1 MSVPGLIISAPNS
14 GSGKTIFTL
23 ALLRALN
30 ESGIKV
36 QPFKNGP
43 DYIDPMFHK
52 IAANRNSYN
61 LDTWGMDTN
70 QLNQIISIST
80 GADLIVSEGSMGL
93 FDGVLIKGRTGNGA
107 TSDLSEKFGWP
118 IILVI
123 NVSGQ
128 AQSAAA
134 SALGFMKYNKNL
146 NFAGVILNFVSSKRH
161 ENLISDGMRK
171 VGINIL
177 GSIPRQK
184 ELVLPERHLGLV
196 QANEIQD
203 IETKIQNYS
212 HLIKDNID
220 LQKIVEC
227 AGFKNFKKL
236 KPKDNNPPAQR
247 IAIAKDKAFSFIYP
261 HLIDNWKK
269 AGAEI
274 TSFSPLNNEIPDKN
288 SELIWLPGGYP
299 ELYAKDISNAD
310 KTIKSIHNY
319 SKTKKIHGECGG
331 YMVLG
336 KYLIDKDGE
345 KFKMFDLLG
354 LVTSFKKRKL
364 NLGYRMAK
372 LRKENIHHSKNKII
386 YGHEFHYTSIIDQ
399 PDQPLYEVYDATQNI
414 VNETGSIKENV
425 SGTFFHYLAVAN

>member
-30 ESGIKV
+30 DSGIKV

-61 LDTWGMDTN
+61 LDTWGMDAN
-70 QLNQIISIST
+70 QLNQIISISK

-196 QANEIQD
+196 QANEIHD

-227 AGFKNFKKL
+227 AGFKNFRKL

-274 TSFSPLNNEIPDKN
+274 TSFSPLNNEMPDKN

-299 ELYAKDISNAD
+299 ELYAKELSNAD

-345 KFKMFDLLG
+345 KFKMIDLLG

-414 VNETGSIKENV
+414 VKETGSIKENV
-425 SGTFFHYLAVAN
+425 SGTFFHYIAVAN

>member
-30 ESGIKV
+30 DSGIKV

-61 LDTWGMDTN
+61 LDTWGMDAN
-70 QLNQIISIST
+70 QMNQIISSSK
-80 GADLIVSEGSMGL
+80 GADLIISEGSMGL

-196 QANEIQD
+196 QANEIHD

-227 AGFKNFKKL
+227 AGFKSFRKL

-274 TSFSPLNNEIPDKN
+274 TSFSPLNNEMPDKN

-299 ELYAKDISNAD
+299 ELYAKELSNAD

-336 KYLIDKDGE
+336 KYLIDKDGK

-414 VNETGSIKENV
+414 VKETGSIKENV
-425 SGTFFHYLAVAN
+425 SGTFFHYIAVAN

>member
-30 ESGIKV
+30 DSGIKV

-61 LDTWGMDTN
+61 LDTWGMDAN

-134 SALGFMKYNKNL
+134 SALGFMNYNKNL

-299 ELYAKDISNAD
+299 ELYAKEISNAD

-336 KYLIDKDGE
+336 KYLIDKDGK

>member
-30 ESGIKV
+30 DRGIKV

-61 LDTWGMDTN
+61 LDTWGMDAN
-70 QLNQIISIST
+70 QMNQIISSSK
-80 GADLIVSEGSMGL
+80 GADLIISEGSMGL

-177 GSIPRQK
+177 GSIPRQN

-196 QANEIQD
+196 QANEIHD

-227 AGFKNFKKL
+227 AAFKSFRKL

-274 TSFSPLNNEIPDKN
+274 TSFSPLNNEMPDKN

-299 ELYAKDISNAD
+299 ELYAKELSNAD

-414 VNETGSIKENV
+414 VKETGSIKENV
-425 SGTFFHYLAVAN
+425 SGTFFHYIAVAN

>member
-30 ESGIKV
+30 DSGIKV

-61 LDTWGMDTN
+61 LDTWGMDAN

-80 GADLIVSEGSMGL
+80 GTDLIVSEGSMGL

-134 SALGFMKYNKNL
+134 SALGFMNYNKNL

-299 ELYAKDISNAD
+299 ELYAKEISNAD

-336 KYLIDKDGE
+336 KYLIDKDGK

>member
-30 ESGIKV
+30 DSGIKV

-134 SALGFMKYNKNL
+134 SALGFMNYNKNL

-220 LQKIVEC
+220 LQKIVKC

-236 KPKDNNPPAQR
+236 KPKDSNPPAQR

-299 ELYAKDISNAD
+299 ELYAKEISNAD

-336 KYLIDKDGE
+336 KYLIDKDGK

-399 PDQPLYEVYDATQNI
+399 PDQPLYEVFDATQNI
-414 VNETGSIKENV
+414 VKETGSIKENV

>member
-1 MSVPGLIISAPNS
+1 MSIPGLIISAPNS

-61 LDTWGMDTN
+61 LDTWGMDTK
-70 QLNQIISIST
+70 QLNQIISISK

-118 IILVI
+118 IILII

-161 ENLISDGMRK
+161 ENLISDGMKK

-196 QANEIQD
+196 QANEIED
-203 IETKIQNYS
+203 IEIKIQNFS

-227 AGFKNFKKL
+227 AGFKHFRNL

-247 IAIAKDKAFSFIYP
+247 IAIAEDKAFSFIYP
-261 HLIDNWKK
+261 HLVDNWKK

-299 ELYAKDISNAD
+299 ELYAKEISNAD

-336 KYLIDKDGE
+336 KYLIDKDGK

-399 PDQPLYEVYDATQNI
+399 PDKPLYEVYDATQNI
-414 VNETGSIKENV
+414 VKETGSIRGNV
-425 SGTFFHYLAVAN
+425 SGTFFHYLAGAN

>member
-30 ESGIKV
+30 DSGIKV

-61 LDTWGMDTN
+61 LDTWGMDAN

-80 GADLIVSEGSMGL
+80 GTDLIVSEGSMGL

-134 SALGFMKYNKNL
+134 SALGFMNYNKNL

-161 ENLISDGMRK
+161 ENLISDGMKK

-274 TSFSPLNNEIPDKN
+274 TSFSPLNNEIPDNN

-299 ELYAKDISNAD
+299 ELYAKEISNAD

-336 KYLIDKDGE
+336 KYLIDKDGK

>member
-30 ESGIKV
+30 DSGIKV

-61 LDTWGMDTN
+61 LDTWGMDAN
-70 QLNQIISIST
+70 QMNQIISSSK
-80 GADLIVSEGSMGL
+80 GADLIISEGSMGL

-146 NFAGVILNFVSSKRH
+146 HFAGVILNFVSSKRH

-196 QANEIQD
+196 QANEIHD

-227 AGFKNFKKL
+227 AAFKSFRKL

-274 TSFSPLNNEIPDKN
+274 TSFSPLNNEMPDKN

-299 ELYAKDISNAD
+299 ELYAKELSNAD

-399 PDQPLYEVYDATQNI
+399 PDQPLYEVYDASQNI
-414 VNETGSIKENV
+414 VKETGSIKENV
-425 SGTFFHYLAVAN
+425 SGTFFHYIAVAN

>member
-23 ALLRALN
+23 ALLRVLN
-30 ESGIKV
+30 DSGIKV

-61 LDTWGMDTN
+61 LDTWGMDAN
-70 QLNQIISIST
+70 QLNQIISSSK
-80 GADLIVSEGSMGL
+80 GADLIISEGSMGL

-196 QANEIQD
+196 QANEIHD

-227 AGFKNFKKL
+227 AGFKSFRKL

-274 TSFSPLNNEIPDKN
+274 TSFSPLNNEMPDKN

-299 ELYAKDISNAD
+299 ELYAKELSNAD

-345 KFKMFDLLG
+345 KFKMFNLLG

-414 VNETGSIKENV
+414 VKETGSIKENV
-425 SGTFFHYLAVAN
+425 SGTFFHYIAVAN

>member
-1 MSVPGLIISAPNS
+1 MSIPGLIISAPNS

-61 LDTWGMDTN
+61 LDTWGMDTK
-70 QLNQIISIST
+70 QLNQIISISK

-118 IILVI
+118 IILII

-161 ENLISDGMRK
+161 ENLISDGMKK

-227 AGFKNFKKL
+227 AGFKHFRNL

-247 IAIAKDKAFSFIYP
+247 IAIAEDKAFSFIYP
-261 HLIDNWKK
+261 HLVDNWKK

-299 ELYAKDISNAD
+299 ELYAKEISNAD

-336 KYLIDKDGE
+336 KYLIDKDGK

>member
-23 ALLRALN
+23 ALLRVLN
-30 ESGIKV
+30 DSGIKV

-61 LDTWGMDTN
+61 LDTWGMDAN
-70 QLNQIISIST
+70 QLNQIISISK

-171 VGINIL
+171 VGIN
-177 GSIPRQK
+177 R
-184 ELVLPERHLGLV
+184 
-196 QANEIQD
+196 
-203 IETKIQNYS
+203 
-212 HLIKDNID
+212 
-220 LQKIVEC
+220 
-227 AGFKNFKKL
+227 KL

-274 TSFSPLNNEIPDKN
+274 TSFSPLNNEMPDKN

-299 ELYAKDISNAD
+299 ELYAKELSNAD

-372 LRKENIHHSKNKII
+372 LRKENIHHLKNKII
-386 YGHEFHYTSIIDQ
+386 YGHEFHYSSIIDQ

-414 VNETGSIKENV
+414 VKETGSIKENV
-425 SGTFFHYLAVAN
+425 SGTFFHYIAVAN

>member
-30 ESGIKV
+30 DSGIKV

-61 LDTWGMDTN
+61 LDTWGMDAN
-70 QLNQIISIST
+70 QMNQIISSSK
-80 GADLIVSEGSMGL
+80 GADLIISEGSMGL

-196 QANEIQD
+196 QANEIHD

-227 AGFKNFKKL
+227 AGFKNFRKL

-274 TSFSPLNNEIPDKN
+274 TSFSPLNNEMPDKN

-299 ELYAKDISNAD
+299 ELYAKELSNAD

-414 VNETGSIKENV
+414 VKETGSIKENV
-425 SGTFFHYLAVAN
+425 SGTFFHYIAVAN

>member
-23 ALLRALN
+23 ALLRVLN
-30 ESGIKV
+30 DSGIKV

-61 LDTWGMDTN
+61 LDTWGMDAN
-70 QLNQIISIST
+70 QLNQIISISK

-161 ENLISDGMRK
+161 ENLISDGMSK

-196 QANEIQD
+196 QANEIHD

-227 AGFKNFKKL
+227 AGFKNFRKL

-299 ELYAKDISNAD
+299 ELYAKELSNAD

-372 LRKENIHHSKNKII
+372 LRKENIHHLKNKII

-414 VNETGSIKENV
+414 VKETGSIKENV
-425 SGTFFHYLAVAN
+425 SGTFFHYIAVAN

>member
-23 ALLRALN
+23 ALLRVLN
-30 ESGIKV
+30 DSGIKV

-61 LDTWGMDTN
+61 LDTWGMDAN
-70 QLNQIISIST
+70 QLNQIISISK

-196 QANEIQD
+196 QANEIHD

-227 AGFKNFKKL
+227 AGFKNFRKL

-274 TSFSPLNNEIPDKN
+274 TSFSPLNNEMPDKN

-299 ELYAKDISNAD
+299 ELYAKELSNAD

-414 VNETGSIKENV
+414 VKETGSIKENV
-425 SGTFFHYLAVAN
+425 SGTFFHYIAVAN

>member
-23 ALLRALN
+23 ALLRVLN
-30 ESGIKV
+30 DSGIKV

-61 LDTWGMDTN
+61 LDTWGMDAN
-70 QLNQIISIST
+70 QLNQIISISK

-171 VGINIL
+171 VGINI
-177 GSIPRQK
+177 
-184 ELVLPERHLGLV
+184 
-196 QANEIQD
+196 
-203 IETKIQNYS
+203 
-212 HLIKDNID
+212 
-220 LQKIVEC
+220 
-227 AGFKNFKKL
+227 
-236 KPKDNNPPAQR
+236 
-247 IAIAKDKAFSFIYP
+247 
-261 HLIDNWKK
+261 
-269 AGAEI
+269 
-274 TSFSPLNNEIPDKN
+274 
-288 SELIWLPGGYP
+288 
-299 ELYAKDISNAD
+299 
-310 KTIKSIHNY
+310 
-319 SKTKKIHGECGG
+319 
-331 YMVLG
+331 
-336 KYLIDKDGE
+336 
-345 KFKMFDLLG
+345 
-354 LVTSFKKRKL
+354 
-364 NLGYRMAK
+364 
-372 LRKENIHHSKNKII
+372 
-386 YGHEFHYTSIIDQ
+386 
-399 PDQPLYEVYDATQNI
+399 
-414 VNETGSIKENV
+414 
-425 SGTFFHYLAVAN
+425 

>member
-30 ESGIKV
+30 DSGIKV

-134 SALGFMKYNKNL
+134 SALGFMNYNKNL

-247 IAIAKDKAFSFIYP
+247 IAIAKDKAFSFMYP

-299 ELYAKDISNAD
+299 ELYAKEISNAD

-336 KYLIDKDGE
+336 KYLIDKDGK

>member
-30 ESGIKV
+30 DRGIKV

-134 SALGFMKYNKNL
+134 SALGFMNYNKNL

-184 ELVLPERHLGLV
+184 ELALPERHLGLV

-269 AGAEI
+269 AGAEV

-336 KYLIDKDGE
+336 KYLIDKDGK

>member
-30 ESGIKV
+30 DSGIKV

-61 LDTWGMDTN
+61 LDTWGMDAN
-70 QLNQIISIST
+70 QMNQIISSSK
-80 GADLIVSEGSMGL
+80 GADLIISEGSMGL

-196 QANEIQD
+196 QANEIHD

-227 AGFKNFKKL
+227 AGFKSFRKL

-274 TSFSPLNNEIPDKN
+274 TSFSPLNNEMPDKN

-299 ELYAKDISNAD
+299 ELYAKELSNAD

-414 VNETGSIKENV
+414 VKETGSIKENV
-425 SGTFFHYLAVAN
+425 SGTFFHYIAVAN

>member
-30 ESGIKV
+30 DSGIKV

-61 LDTWGMDTN
+61 LDTWGMDAN
-70 QLNQIISIST
+70 QLNQIISISK

-177 GSIPRQK
+177 GSIPRQN

-196 QANEIQD
+196 QANEIHD

-227 AGFKNFKKL
+227 AGFKSFRKL

-274 TSFSPLNNEIPDKN
+274 TSFSPLNNEMPDKN

-299 ELYAKDISNAD
+299 ELYAKELSNAD

-414 VNETGSIKENV
+414 VKETGSIKENV
-425 SGTFFHYLAVAN
+425 SGTFFHYIAVAN

>member
-30 ESGIKV
+30 DSGIKV

-61 LDTWGMDTN
+61 LDTWGMDAN
-70 QLNQIISIST
+70 QMNQIISSSK
-80 GADLIVSEGSMGL
+80 GADLIISEGSMGL

-184 ELVLPERHLGLV
+184 ELVLPKRHLGLV
-196 QANEIQD
+196 QANEIHD

-227 AGFKNFKKL
+227 AGFKSFRKL

-274 TSFSPLNNEIPDKN
+274 TSFSPLNNEMPDKN

-299 ELYAKDISNAD
+299 ELYAKELSNAD

-399 PDQPLYEVYDATQNI
+399 PDQPLYEVYDASQNI
-414 VNETGSIKENV
+414 VKETGSIKENV
-425 SGTFFHYLAVAN
+425 SGTFFHYIAVAN

>member
-30 ESGIKV
+30 DSGIKV

-134 SALGFMKYNKNL
+134 SALGFMNYNKNL

-299 ELYAKDISNAD
+299 ELYAKEISNAD

-336 KYLIDKDGE
+336 KYLIDKDGK